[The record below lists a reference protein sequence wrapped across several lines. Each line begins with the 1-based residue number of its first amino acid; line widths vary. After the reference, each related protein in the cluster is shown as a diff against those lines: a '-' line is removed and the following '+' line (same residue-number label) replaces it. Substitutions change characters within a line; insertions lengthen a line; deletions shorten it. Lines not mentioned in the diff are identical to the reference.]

1 MYVTLPNGRKVRMP
15 TDEEDAAIRAGIAA
29 DPDAQ
34 ELDDEFF
41 RNARPA
47 REVLSPEMYAE
58 LTDKSRPVVIS
69 IVSDEQDRERQ
80 RRKVGRPPIAPEAQ
94 RPKVTLRL
102 EPPILEHLRSTGK
115 GWQTRVN
122 ALLREAVEQGR
133 I

>member
-1 MYVTLPNGRKVRMP
+1 MYITLPDGRKIRMP
-15 TDEEDAAIRAGIAA
+15 TDEEDAAIHAA
-29 DPDAQ
+29 AMSDPDCPP
-34 ELDDEFF
+34 LDETFW

-47 REVLSPEMYAE
+47 REVLSPAMFAE

-69 IVSDEQDRERQ
+69 LVTDEQDRARQ
-80 RRKVGRPPIAPEAQ
+80 RRKAGRPPLEVT
-94 RPKVTLRL
+94 RPKVTLRI
-102 EPPILEHLRSTGK
+102 EPPVLAHLRATGK

>member
-1 MYVTLPNGRKVRMP
+1 MYITLKDGRQIRMP
-15 TDEEDAAIRAGIAA
+15 TDEEDAAIHAA
-29 DPDAQ
+29 AMSDPDCPPMTDE
-34 ELDDEFF
+34 ELA
-41 RNARPA
+41 RLRPA
-47 REVLSPEMYAE
+47 REVLSPRQYAD
-58 LTDKSRPVVIS
+58 LTDKSRVQIS
-69 IVSDEQDRERQ
+69 LVTDEEDRARQ
-80 RRKVGRPPIAPEAQ
+80 KRKAGRPPLEVT

>member
-1 MYVTLPNGRKVRMP
+1 MYVTLPDGRKIRMP

-29 DPDAQ
+29 DPEAQ

-69 IVSDEQDRERQ
+69 LVTDEEDRERQ
-80 RRKVGRPPIAPEAQ
+80 KRKTGRPTLEVT
-94 RPKVTLRL
+94 RPRVTLRL